1 MANYSIKD
9 LENLSGIKA
18 HTLRI
23 WEKRYNLVSPKRTS
37 TNIRFY
43 DDHDLKRILNISI
56 LNRNGVKISKIA
68 QMCEEELNEKISHIT
83 QDTNDKD
90 SQIERL
96 CVAMIEIDENSF
108 ENILSRA
115 IFQQGFEDTMIN
127 LLYPFFIKIGVMWQT
142 GTINPAQ
149 EHFISN
155 LVRQK
160 LITAIDGQKSHLKEH
175 PHKFLMFLPEGE
187 LHELGLL
194 FFAYLIKKRGHIVIY
209 LGQTVPY
216 EDMKSVQEIRKAD
229 HFVTSFYT
237 AMSNQHI
244 IEYTNQLASDFP
256 NNTIYVTGGHSEEVL
271 TDPPKNVKIISN
283 PRDFASEVEGLS

>member
-18 HTLRI
+18 HTIRI

-43 DDHDLKRILNISI
+43 DDQDLKRILNISI

-68 QMCEEELNEKISHIT
+68 QMCDEELRDKITHIT
-83 QDTNDKD
+83 QDTNDTD

-96 CVAMIEIDENSF
+96 CIAMIEIDENKF
-108 ENILSRA
+108 EDILSQS
-115 IFQQGFEDTMIN
+115 IFQQGFEQTMIN
-127 LLYPFFIKIGVMWQT
+127 ILYPFFVKIGVMWQT

-160 LITAIDGQKSHLKEH
+160 LITAIDGQKSQLKEKH
-175 PHKFLMFLPEGE
+175 QKFLMFLPEGE

-194 FFAYLIKKRGHIVIY
+194 FFSYLIKKRGHKVIY
-209 LGQTVPY
+209 LGQSVPY
-216 EDMKSVQEIRKAD
+216 EDMKAVQEIRKAENI
-229 HFVTSFYT
+229 VTSFYT
-237 AMSNQHI
+237 AMTPENM
-244 IEYTNQLASDFP
+244 IEYTNKLARDFP
-256 NNTIYVTGGHSEEVL
+256 ECNLYIAGGHSEEVL
-271 TDPPKNVKIISN
+271 KDLPGKVKIVADPKTFI
-283 PRDFASEVEGLS
+283 AEIEGV

>member
-43 DDHDLKRILNISI
+43 DDQDLKRILNISI

-68 QMCEEELNEKISHIT
+68 QMCDEELRDKITHIT
-83 QDTNDKD
+83 QDTNDTD

-96 CVAMIEIDENSF
+96 CIAMIEIDEDKF
-108 ENILSRA
+108 ENILSSS
-115 IFQQGFEDTMIN
+115 IFQQGFEQTMIN
-127 LLYPFFIKIGVMWQT
+127 ILYPFFVKIGIMWQT

-160 LITAIDGQKSHLKEH
+160 LITAIDGQKSQLKEH
-175 PHKFLMFLPEGE
+175 PNKFLMFLPEGE

-194 FFAYLIKKRGHIVIY
+194 FFSYLIRKRGHKVIY
-209 LGQTVPY
+209 LGQSVPY
-216 EDMKSVQEIRKAD
+216 EDLRTVHNIRNAD
-229 HFVTSFYT
+229 HLVTAFYT
-237 AMSNQHI
+237 SMTNEHM
-244 IEYTNQLASDFP
+244 IEYTEKLASDFP
-256 NNTIYVTGGHSEEVL
+256 KSNIYIAGGHMKEILKEL
-271 TDPPKNVKIISN
+271 PENVKI
-283 PRDFASEVEGLS
+283 ASDPKAFVAEIEYLD

>member
-18 HTLRI
+18 HTIRI

-43 DDHDLKRILNISI
+43 DDQDLKRILNISI

-68 QMCEEELNEKISHIT
+68 KMCDEELRDKITHIT
-83 QDTNDKD
+83 QDTTDTD

-96 CVAMIEIDENSF
+96 CIAMIEIDEDKF
-108 ENILSRA
+108 DNILSRA
-115 IFQQGFEDTMIN
+115 IFQHGFEQTMIN
-127 LLYPFFIKIGVMWQT
+127 LLYPFFVKIGIMWQT
-142 GTINPAQ
+142 ATINPAQ

-160 LITAIDGQKSHLKEH
+160 LITAIDGQHSQLKEDAK
-175 PHKFLMFLPEGE
+175 KFLMFLPEGE

-194 FFAYLIKKRGHIVIY
+194 FFSYLLKKRGHKLIY
-209 LGQTVPY
+209 LGQSVPY
-216 EDMKSVQEIRKAD
+216 EDLKSVFHIRKAD
-229 HFVTSFYT
+229 HLVTSFYT
-237 AMSNQHI
+237 AMTNENI
-244 IEYTNQLASDFP
+244 IEYTNALTSDFP
-256 NNTIYVTGGHSEEVL
+256 DCNIYIAGGHIEEVL
-271 TDPPKNVKIISN
+271 DNVPEKVKIVSD
-283 PRDFASEVEGLS
+283 PRVFLSEIESL

>member
-18 HTLRI
+18 HTIRI

-43 DDHDLKRILNISI
+43 DDQDLKRILNISI
-56 LNRNGVKISKIA
+56 LNRNGIKISKIA
-68 QMCEEELNEKISHIT
+68 QMCDEELKDKITHIT
-83 QDTNDKD
+83 QDTNDTD

-96 CVAMIEIDENSF
+96 CIAMIEIDEDKF

-115 IFQQGFEDTMIN
+115 IFQQGFEQTMIN
-127 LLYPFFIKIGVMWQT
+127 LLYPFFVKIGIMWQT

-160 LITAIDGQKSHLKEH
+160 IITAIDGQKSQLKDN
-175 PHKFLMFLPEGE
+175 PHKFLLFLPEGE

-194 FFAYLIKKRGHIVIY
+194 FYSYLIKKRGHQVIY
-209 LGQTVPY
+209 LGQSVPY
-216 EDMKSVQEIRKAD
+216 EDLKSIQRIREAD
-229 HFVTSFYT
+229 YFLTSFYT
-237 AMSNQHI
+237 ALSNERI
-244 IEYTNQLASDFP
+244 NDYTIRISSDFP
-256 NNTIYVTGGHSEEVL
+256 DKMIYLTGGHSEEVL
-271 TDPPKNVKIISN
+271 SDLPENVKILAD
-283 PRDFASEVEGLS
+283 PKDFIAEIENLL